1 MQMSSRA
8 VVVLALLGRVCAGE
22 AAAACATASID
33 GCSSAKTDETALLQL
48 DSGDIS
54 ASKQGLNK
62 PRRWRR
68 RRGRGKNGAYSY
80 TYGKYG
86 YKAKSTTTSTT
97 ADAVTLPSLC
107 NYVIEISRSDQGAN
121 TPWLNR
127 TATGP
132 PGATFETGR
141 DFEDFCST
149 TANGAGFC
157 DDTHNIT
164 AIRVIK
170 NSTGDIVGTGV
181 CCNFV
186 TNHIVRVI
194 SDCGPTMPG
203 PPVCTYTVGIARSD
217 FPRVVNFNQK
227 VAGPPGDSFTF
238 DGTCS
243 TTLPGGPDCV
253 NKHNVAAGV
262 RILKNSQNE
271 SVSSGHC
278 CNSIESSVLTVTNDC
293 DE

>member
-1 MQMSSRA
+1 MQMSRA
-8 VVVLALLGRVCAGE
+8 VVVLVTLLGRVCAEE
-22 AAAACATASID
+22 AATACATASID
-33 GCSSAKTDETALLQL
+33 GCSSAKPDETALLQL
-48 DSGDIS
+48 DSGDLA
-54 ASKQGLNK
+54 ASKQGLIK
-62 PRRWRR
+62 PRRRRR
-68 RRGRGKNGAYSY
+68 RRGPGKTGAYSY
-80 TYGKYG
+80 KYGKYD
-86 YKAKSTTTSTT
+86 YKAKTTTTSTT
-97 ADAVTLPSLC
+97 ADAVTLPSVC
-107 NYVIEISRSDQGAN
+107 NYVIEISRSDQGVK

-127 TATGP
+127 TTTGP

-141 DFEDFCST
+141 DFEEFCST

-157 DDTHNIT
+157 DDTFNIT

-186 TNHIVRVI
+186 TNHILRVI
-194 SDCGPTMPG
+194 SDCGPITPG

-217 FPRVVNFNQK
+217 NPTVVNFNRN

-243 TTLPGGPDCV
+243 TTLPGGPTCV
-253 NKHNVAAGV
+253 NQWGVTAGV